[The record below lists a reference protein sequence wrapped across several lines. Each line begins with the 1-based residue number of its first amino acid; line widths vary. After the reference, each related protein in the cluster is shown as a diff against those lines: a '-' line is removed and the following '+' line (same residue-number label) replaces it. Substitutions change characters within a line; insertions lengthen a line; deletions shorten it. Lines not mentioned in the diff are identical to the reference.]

1 MLSEIIKLKMK
12 IQIQVRKMGSIIPN
26 TSEVG
31 FDQTDVG
38 GLNIM
43 TAHTRVTAGK
53 K

>member
-1 MLSEIIKLKMK
+1 MK